1 MFKQRLSTF
10 SPYLKPFKKAIILN
24 ACLSFL
30 YGLSSVLV
38 TMYIGKA
45 IDSMT
50 LSSKTGLVTQIF
62 LIIVL
67 TCLAASSFYFLQ
79 RISQHIAYTS
89 MKEVRKKGY
98 HKLNKLPINY
108 FDTHSHGDTMNR
120 FSTDLDYISEA
131 LLALFNQL
139 FPSITI
145 IIVAL
150 GIMLSLNV
158 ILTGVILLITAGMF
172 LVNVMIAKKGQRY
185 FNAQQQ
191 LLGKMSGYINEQ
203 FSHLKTIKSYEYEET
218 VIQQFQD
225 MNLELQQTGQQA
237 QFISSLT
244 NPLSRFIDH
253 MGYLLIGLVSGLLI
267 INISLPLSLG
277 MLSSF
282 IIYSGQFSKP
292 LIELSSITTQL
303 QTAFSSIK
311 RINDLLDEPEEET
324 YVKKL
329 THPFTPIGNVSFSHV
344 YFSYDPASPLIED
357 FNLTVKQGQTVAIV
371 GKTGAGKSTLVNLLM
386 NFYPLDKGVITIDS
400 VPITDI
406 PKDELRRSFGMVL
419 QETWLFQGTIWDN
432 LTLGNTQATKQDV
445 IKACEEANIYHF
457 IQQLPHGFD
466 TMIGQSGVL
475 LSEGQKQLFTIARTM
490 ISKPPML
497 ILDEATSS
505 IDTLTEQHI
514 QTAFDNMMS
523 GKTSFIIA
531 HRLSTIKKADIILVM
546 DKGKII
552 ETGTHDSLLKN
563 KDGAYSSL
571 YHSQFSH

>member
-1 MFKQRLSTF
+1 MFKQTLSTF

-30 YGLSSVLV
+30 YSLSSVLV

-131 LLALFNQL
+131 LLTLFNQL

-253 MGYLLIGLVSGLLI
+253 IGYLLIGLVSGLLI
-267 INISLPLSLG
+267 VNFSLPLSLG

-292 LIELSSITTQL
+292 LIELSSIITQL

-311 RINDLLDEPEEET
+311 RINDLLDEPEEDT
-324 YVKKL
+324 YVRKL
-329 THPFTPIGNVSFSHV
+329 TQPFTPIGDVDFSHV

-357 FNLTVKQGQTVAIV
+357 FSLTVKQGQTVAIV

-406 PKDELRRSFGMVL
+406 PKGELRRSFGMVL

-432 LTLGNTQATKQDV
+432 LTFGNTQATKQDV

>member
-1 MFKQRLSTF
+1 MFKQTLSTF

-172 LVNVMIAKKGQRY
+172 LVNVVIAKKGQRY

-357 FNLTVKQGQTVAIV
+357 FNLTVKQGQTAAIV

-432 LTLGNTQATKQDV
+432 LTFGNTQATKQDV

>member
-1 MFKQRLSTF
+1 MFKQTLSTF

-108 FDTHSHGDTMNR
+108 FDAHSHGDTMNR

-131 LLALFNQL
+131 LLTLFNQL

-203 FSHLKTIKSYEYEET
+203 FSHLKTIKSYGYEET

-253 MGYLLIGLVSGLLI
+253 IGYLLIGLVSGLLI
-267 INISLPLSLG
+267 VNFSLPLSLG

-311 RINDLLDEPEEET
+311 RINDLLDEPEEDT
-324 YVKKL
+324 YVRKL
-329 THPFTPIGNVSFSHV
+329 TQPFTPIGDVAFSHV

-386 NFYPLDKGVITIDS
+386 NFYPLDKGVITVDS

-432 LTLGNTQATKQDV
+432 LTFGNPQATKQNV
-445 IKACEEANIYHF
+445 IKACEEANIYQF
-457 IQQLPHGFD
+457 IQQLPCGFN

-490 ISKPPML
+490 ISQPPML

>member
-1 MFKQRLSTF
+1 MFKQTLSTF

-131 LLALFNQL
+131 LLTLFNQL

-203 FSHLKTIKSYEYEET
+203 FSHLKTIKSYGYEET

-253 MGYLLIGLVSGLLI
+253 IGYLLIGLVSGLLI
-267 INISLPLSLG
+267 VNFSLPLSLG

-311 RINDLLDEPEEET
+311 RINDLLDEPEEDA

-329 THPFTPIGNVSFSHV
+329 TQPFIPIGDVAFSHV

-386 NFYPLDKGVITIDS
+386 NFYPLDKGVITVDS

-432 LTLGNTQATKQDV
+432 LTFGNTQATKQDV

-490 ISKPPML
+490 ISQPPML

-514 QTAFDNMMS
+514 QIAFDNMMS

>member
-1 MFKQRLSTF
+1 MFKQTISTF
-10 SPYLKPFKKAIILN
+10 SPYLKPFKKAIMLN
-24 ACLSFL
+24 ACLSFI

-38 TMYIGKA
+38 TMFIGKA
-45 IDSMT
+45 IDSMS
-50 LSSKTGLVTQIF
+50 LSTKQLLITQILLIVGLTF
-62 LIIVL
+62 LSAI
-67 TCLAASSFYFLQ
+67 SFYFLQ

-89 MKEVRKKGY
+89 MKQVRKKAY

-172 LVNVMIAKKGQRY
+172 LVNVIIAKKGQRY
-185 FNAQQQ
+185 FNEQQQ
-191 LLGKMSGYINEQ
+191 LLGEMSGYINEQ
-203 FSHLKTIKSYEYEET
+203 FSHLKTIKSYEYEEA
-218 VIQQFQD
+218 VVKKFQH
-225 MNLELQQTGQQA
+225 MNLSLQKTGQQA

-253 MGYLLIGLVSGLLI
+253 IGYLLIGLVSGLI
-267 INISLPLSLG
+267 IVRFSLPMSLG

-311 RINDLLDEPEEET
+311 RINELFDEPEEQET
-324 YVKKL
+324 VNNVAQ
-329 THPFTPIGNVSFSHV
+329 PFLPKGDVTFSHV
-344 YFSYDPASPLIED
+344 YFSYDPSQPLIED
-357 FNLTVKQGQTVAIV
+357 FNLEVKKGQTVAIV

-400 VPITDI
+400 VPITAI
-406 PKDELRRSFGMVL
+406 PKNELRRSFGMVL

-432 LTLGNTQATKQDV
+432 LTFGNDKATKEDV
-445 IKACEEANIYHF
+445 INACEEANIYHF
-457 IQQLPHGFD
+457 IRQLPHGFD
-466 TMIGQSGVL
+466 TIIGQSGVL

-490 ISKPPML
+490 ISQPPML

-514 QTAFDNMMS
+514 QAAFDKMMT

-531 HRLSTIKKADIILVM
+531 HRLSTIKKADMILVM

-552 ETGTHDSLLKN
+552 ETGTHNSLLRNKN
-563 KDGAYSSL
+563 GSYSSL

>member
-1 MFKQRLSTF
+1 MFKQTLSTF

-329 THPFTPIGNVSFSHV
+329 THPFTLIGNVSFSHV

-432 LTLGNTQATKQDV
+432 LTFGNTQATKQDV

>member
-1 MFKQRLSTF
+1 MFKQTLSTF

-131 LLALFNQL
+131 LLTLFNQL

-203 FSHLKTIKSYEYEET
+203 FSHLKTIKSYGYEET

-225 MNLELQQTGQQA
+225 MNLDLQKTGQQA

-253 MGYLLIGLVSGLLI
+253 IGYLLIGLASGLLI
-267 INISLPLSLG
+267 VNFSLPLSLG

-311 RINDLLDEPEEET
+311 RINDLLDEPEEDA

-329 THPFTPIGNVSFSHV
+329 TQPFIPIGDVAFSHV

-386 NFYPLDKGVITIDS
+386 NFYPLDKGVITVDS

-432 LTLGNTQATKQDV
+432 LTFGNTQATKQDV

-490 ISKPPML
+490 ISQPPML

-514 QTAFDNMMS
+514 QIAFDNMMS

>member
-1 MFKQRLSTF
+1 MFKQTLSTF

-24 ACLSFL
+24 AGLSFL

-50 LSSKTGLVTQIF
+50 LSSKRGLVTQIF

-89 MKEVRKKGY
+89 MEEVRKKGY

-267 INISLPLSLG
+267 VNISLPLSLG

-329 THPFTPIGNVSFSHV
+329 THHFTPIGNVAFSHV

-357 FNLTVKQGQTVAIV
+357 FNLTVKKGQTVAIV

-432 LTLGNTQATKQDV
+432 LTFGNTQATKQDV
-445 IKACEEANIYHF
+445 VKACEEANIYHF

>member
-1 MFKQRLSTF
+1 MFKQTLSTF

-432 LTLGNTQATKQDV
+432 LTFGNTQATKQDV

-457 IQQLPHGFD
+457 IQQLSHGFD

>member
-1 MFKQRLSTF
+1 MFKQTLSTF

>member
-1 MFKQRLSTF
+1 MFKQMITKF
-10 SPYLKPFKKAIILN
+10 SPYLHPFKKAILLN
-24 ACLSFL
+24 ALLSIF

-45 IDSMT
+45 IDSMSQT
-50 LSSKTGLVTQIF
+50 NKHDLTRNIMMIVF
-62 LIIVL
+62 LTFVSAL
-67 TCLAASSFYFLQ
+67 SFYFLQ
-79 RISQHIAYTS
+79 RISQYIAYTS
-89 MKEVRKKGY
+89 MKQVRKEAY
-98 HKLNKLPINY
+98 HKLNNLPMNY

-158 ILTGVILLITAGMF
+158 MLTGIVLLITLGMF
-172 LVNVMIAKKGQRY
+172 GVNVAIVKKGQPY
-185 FNAQQQ
+185 FNTQQQ
-191 LLGKMSGYINEQ
+191 ILGEMSGYINEQ
-203 FSHLKTIKSYEYEET
+203 FNQLKTIKSYEYEET
-218 VIQQFQD
+218 VIQQFQQ
-225 MNLELQQTGQQA
+225 MNESLQYTGQKA

-253 MGYLLIGLVSGLLI
+253 IGYLLIGFVSGILI
-267 INISLPLSLG
+267 LQFPLPLSLG
-277 MLSSF
+277 ILSSF

-303 QTAFSSIK
+303 QTAVSSTK
-311 RINDLLDEPEEET
+311 RINDLLNETEEKT
-324 YVKKL
+324 GTQPMTDTFSPKGYV
-329 THPFTPIGNVSFSHV
+329 TFSHV
-344 YFSYDPASPLIED
+344 YFSYQAENPLIED
-357 FNLTVKQGQTVAIV
+357 FNLEVKPGQTVAIV

-386 NFYPLDKGVITIDS
+386 NFYPLDKGEITIDS
-400 VPITDI
+400 IPITNLSNH
-406 PKDELRRSFGMVL
+406 ELRQSFGMVL
-419 QETWLFQGTIWDN
+419 QETWLFQGTIWEN
-432 LTLGNTQATKQDV
+432 LIFGNPNATKEHV
-445 IKACEEANIYHF
+445 IHACKEANIYYF
-457 IQQLPHGFD
+457 IEQLPNGFQ
-466 TMIGQSGVL
+466 TLLGKSGVL

-490 ISKPPML
+490 ISQPPML

-514 QTAFDNMMS
+514 QTAFNKMMQ

-552 ETGTHDSLLKN
+552 ETGTHNDLLN
-563 KDGAYSSL
+563 KQNGAYSSL

>member
-1 MFKQRLSTF
+1 MFKQTLSTF

-218 VIQQFQD
+218 VIRQFQD

-406 PKDELRRSFGMVL
+406 PKDKLRRSFGMVL

-432 LTLGNTQATKQDV
+432 LTFGNTQATKQDV

>member
-1 MFKQRLSTF
+1 MFKQTLSTF

-406 PKDELRRSFGMVL
+406 PKDKLRRSFGMVL

-432 LTLGNTQATKQDV
+432 LTFGNTQATKQDV

-531 HRLSTIKKADIILVM
+531 HRLSTIKKVDIILVM

>member
-1 MFKQRLSTF
+1 MFKQTLSTF

-131 LLALFNQL
+131 LLTLFNQL

-203 FSHLKTIKSYEYEET
+203 FSHLKTIKSYGYEET

-253 MGYLLIGLVSGLLI
+253 IGYLLIGLVSGLLI
-267 INISLPLSLG
+267 VNFSLPLSLG

-311 RINDLLDEPEEET
+311 RINDLLDEPEEDT
-324 YVKKL
+324 YVRKL
-329 THPFTPIGNVSFSHV
+329 TQPFTPIGDVDFSHV

-432 LTLGNTQATKQDV
+432 LTFGNTQATKQDV

>member
-1 MFKQRLSTF
+1 MFKQTLSTF

-131 LLALFNQL
+131 LLTLFNQL

-203 FSHLKTIKSYEYEET
+203 FSHLKTIKSYGYEET

-253 MGYLLIGLVSGLLI
+253 IGYLLIGLASGLLI
-267 INISLPLSLG
+267 VNFSLPLSLG

-311 RINDLLDEPEEET
+311 RINDLLDEPEEDA

-329 THPFTPIGNVSFSHV
+329 TQPFIPIGDVAFSHV

-386 NFYPLDKGVITIDS
+386 NFYPLDKGVITVDS

-432 LTLGNTQATKQDV
+432 LTFGNTQATKQDV

-490 ISKPPML
+490 ISQPPML

-514 QTAFDNMMS
+514 QIAFDNMMS

>member
-1 MFKQRLSTF
+1 MFKQTLSTF

-185 FNAQQQ
+185 FNVQQQ

-406 PKDELRRSFGMVL
+406 PKDKLRRSFGMVL

-432 LTLGNTQATKQDV
+432 LTFGNTQATKQDV

>member
-1 MFKQRLSTF
+1 MFKQTLSTF

-311 RINDLLDEPEEET
+311 RINDLLDEPKEET

-432 LTLGNTQATKQDV
+432 LTFGNTQATKQDV

>member
-1 MFKQRLSTF
+1 MFKQTLSTF

-131 LLALFNQL
+131 LLTLFNQL

-203 FSHLKTIKSYEYEET
+203 FSHLKTIKSYGYEET

-253 MGYLLIGLVSGLLI
+253 IGYLLIGLVSGLLI
-267 INISLPLSLG
+267 VNFSLPLSLG

-311 RINDLLDEPEEET
+311 RINDLLDEPEEDT
-324 YVKKL
+324 YVRKL
-329 THPFTPIGNVSFSHV
+329 TQPFIPIGDVAFSHV

-400 VPITDI
+400 VPITNI

-432 LTLGNTQATKQDV
+432 LTFGNTQATKQDV

-514 QTAFDNMMS
+514 QIAFDNMMS

-552 ETGTHDSLLKN
+552 ETGTHYSLLKN

>member
-1 MFKQRLSTF
+1 MFKQTLSTF

-131 LLALFNQL
+131 LLTLFNQL

-253 MGYLLIGLVSGLLI
+253 IGYLLIGLVSGLLI
-267 INISLPLSLG
+267 VNFSLPLSLG

-311 RINDLLDEPEEET
+311 RINDLLDEPEEDT
-324 YVKKL
+324 YVRKL
-329 THPFTPIGNVSFSHV
+329 TQPFTPIGDVDFSHV

-432 LTLGNTQATKQDV
+432 LTFGNTQATKQDV